1 MVNKDSFTNNQTF
14 IDTALNFAGINYF
27 PLIVILAFVFL
38 SYRMDE
44 GRNPY
49 SIKEE
54 ISNRQ
59 ASVKVFLL
67 AQLKPFSESEQ
78 YNSGSNDK
86 NQKINAIALQ
96 RDMFGNALLADSIR
110 SGSLDIFPDSICRD
124 EICIP
129 DIRLHLSPHRSPPL
143 S

>member
-1 MVNKDSFTNNQTF
+1 MVNKNSFTYNQFF
-14 IDTALNFAGINYF
+14 ITSALNFAGIKYF

-67 AQLKPFSESEQ
+67 AQLEPFSESEQ

-86 NQKINAIALQ
+86 NQKIIAIGLQ
-96 RDMFGNALLADSIR
+96 RDIFGNALITDGFR
-110 SGSLDIFPDSICRD
+110 DGSVDVFLDSICRD
-124 EICIP
+124 EICIAGN
-129 DIRLHLSPHRSPPL
+129 RLHLSPHRSPPL